1 MIKIKSI
8 MRQKIK
14 ALVGETVT
22 SEVEAR
28 IAIILEES
36 SDEDEE
42 GNQNLKCIAR
52 QKRKKLLAHAASD
65 KRLGSHAHLQDTME
79 DEREEEDEVEHNE
92 DWEEG
97 VAILESE
104 WTAETVDQRVN
115 EYMLELMKQVKEN
128 GRLIYHISWPPALD

>member
-1 MIKIKSI
+1 

-79 DEREEEDEVEHNE
+79 AEREEDEVEHNE

-104 WTAETVDQRVN
+104 WTAETVDQRVD

-128 GRLIYHISWPPALD
+128 GRLIYYISWPPALD

>member
-1 MIKIKSI
+1 MIKIKSV

-14 ALVGETVT
+14 TLVGETT
-22 SEVEAR
+22 HSEAEVK
-28 IAIILEES
+28 IAVILEES

-42 GNQNLKCIAR
+42 GNQNPKSIAK
-52 QKRKKLLAHAASD
+52 QKRKKSLARAASD
-65 KRLGSHAHLQDTME
+65 KRLGSRAHLQDTME
-79 DEREEEDEVEHNE
+79 DEREEEDEVERNE

-104 WTAETVDQRVN
+104 WTAETVDQRVD

-128 GRLIYHISWPPALD
+128 GKINYYIPVPALD